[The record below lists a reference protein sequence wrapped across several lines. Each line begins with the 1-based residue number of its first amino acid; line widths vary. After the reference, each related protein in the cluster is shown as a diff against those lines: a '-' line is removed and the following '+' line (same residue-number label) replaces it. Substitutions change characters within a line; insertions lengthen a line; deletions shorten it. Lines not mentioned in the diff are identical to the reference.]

1 MTTDSGDQQ
10 PGTSGALEE
19 AKFKEFLEQIKE
31 EQTWLKD
38 LFAHFGNKTKKMP
51 EDVNKN
57 RRKEILKIV
66 NKILDFHHLNKL
78 NQSRQGLKILTPSQM
93 LSRLPIFLA
102 QLKARNNSEKVRNEI
117 IQLLY
122 YLYKSKK
129 LTKNIY
135 KSLVDKMERYL
146 KDI

>member
-1 MTTDSGDQQ
+1 
-10 PGTSGALEE
+10 
-19 AKFKEFLEQIKE
+19 
-31 EQTWLKD
+31 
-38 LFAHFGNKTKKMP
+38 MP

>member
-1 MTTDSGDQQ
+1 
-10 PGTSGALEE
+10 
-19 AKFKEFLEQIKE
+19 
-31 EQTWLKD
+31 
-38 LFAHFGNKTKKMP
+38 MP

-66 NKILDFHHLNKL
+66 NKILDFHHLIKL
-78 NQSRQGLKILTPSQM
+78 NQSRQGLKILTPNQM
-93 LSRLPIFLA
+93 LSRLPISLA

-122 YLYKSKK
+122 SLYKSKK

-135 KSLVDKMERYL
+135 KSLADKMERYL